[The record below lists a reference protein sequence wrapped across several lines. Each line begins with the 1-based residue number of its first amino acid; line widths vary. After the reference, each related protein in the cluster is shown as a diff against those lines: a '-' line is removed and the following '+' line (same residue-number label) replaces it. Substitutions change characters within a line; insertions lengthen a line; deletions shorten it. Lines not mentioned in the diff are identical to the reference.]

1 MRKRRY
7 SKIQWGQTGRQRQA
21 STRSGA
27 TPFREGGRPRELAF
41 GHQFHAAMERTVLDL
56 ERAERLARAFLLR
69 RAKHGEAFA
78 VRLLR
83 ERYHLRVATG
93 AEVQQE
99 NQRRGLPALGVAG
112 GIAAGGPPAPPRPVG
127 HGPAP
132 RGAAGVVW
140 AGPRGMRAASSA
152 ALASR

>member
-27 TPFREGGRPRELAF
+27 TPFREGCRPRALAF
-41 GHQFHAAMERTVLDL
+41 GHQFHTALERTVLDL
-56 ERAERLARAFLLR
+56 ERAETLARAFLLR
-69 RAKHGEAFA
+69 RARHGDAFA

-83 ERYHLRVATG
+83 ERYHVRVATG
-93 AEVQQE
+93 AEVRQE
-99 NQRRGLPALGVAG
+99 NQRRGLPAPRAAG
-112 GIAAGGPPAPPRPVG
+112 GIAAGGPPEPLRPLA

-132 RGAAGVVW
+132 RGAAGAGW
-140 AGPRGMRAASSA
+140 AGPRGMRAVGAAAPASG
-152 ALASR
+152 